1 MPDNGSANCSA
12 WTEHAA
18 NLLHD
23 GRHTSVLSGRRALL
37 ISIILCCAALVII
50 VALGPV
56 LHGAAVRT
64 DFTLKGFGPSLAHL
78 FGTDWMGR
86 DMLARTLCGLS
97 TSIYI
102 GLIAALA
109 SSVIAFLLASL
120 AAFGGRCADAAVC
133 WFIDLAMGVPH
144 IVLLVLI
151 SYALGR
157 GALGVFV
164 GISVTHWPGLTRVL
178 RAEMLQ
184 VRSEPHIQCARS
196 LGSSWPAIAFRH
208 ILPAVLPQFVVGLV
222 LLFPHAIL
230 HEASITF
237 LGFGLSPEEPA
248 IGVILSEAMG
258 YLSSGSWWLAVF
270 PGLALL
276 LTVLLFEKVGSSLRT
291 LISKKGV
298 QL

>member
-1 MPDNGSANCSA
+1 MPDNGSASCSA
-12 WTEHAA
+12 WTERAA

-23 GRHTSVLSGRRALL
+23 GRQSSVLSGRRALL
-37 ISIILCCAALVII
+37 ISIILCCVVLVII

-64 DFTLKGFGPSLAHL
+64 DFTLKGLGPSLAHP

-86 DMLARTLCGLS
+86 DMLARTVCGLS

-133 WFIDLAMGVPH
+133 WFIDLVMGVPH

-291 LISKKGV
+291 LISKEGV